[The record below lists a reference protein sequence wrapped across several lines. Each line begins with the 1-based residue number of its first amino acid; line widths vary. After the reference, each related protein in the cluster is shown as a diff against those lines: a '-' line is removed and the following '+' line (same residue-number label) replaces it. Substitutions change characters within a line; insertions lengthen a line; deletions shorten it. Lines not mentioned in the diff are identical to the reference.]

1 MTDAKTNK
9 PWLAMVVLGVAQLM
23 ITLDN
28 SIVMIA
34 LPSAQADLGFGD
46 SLRSWVVSAYAL
58 AFGSLLL
65 VAGRLLD
72 VFGQRRA
79 FVVGLIGFSVA
90 SIIGGFASGF
100 GSLVFARALQG
111 VFAALLAPATLSLL
125 LTTYA
130 SEPMRARALGVFAA
144 LSISGTVIGMI
155 LGGALTAYLNWR
167 WCMFVNLAFAGV
179 ALFGVRSGRG
189 QNSTLSSS
197 VTVLAT
203 CTRP

>member
-1 MTDAKTNK
+1 MTDAQANK

-46 SLRSWVVSAYAL
+46 SLRSWVISAYAL

-72 VFGQRRA
+72 VIGQRRA

-90 SIIGGFASGF
+90 SIIGGLASGF
-100 GSLVFARALQG
+100 GLLFFARALQG
-111 VFAALLAPATLSLL
+111 IFAALLAPATLSLL

-155 LGGALTAYLNWR
+155 LGGALTEYLNWR

-179 ALFGVRSGRG
+179 ALFGSASLRPTHRQSFGAWTTRGR
-189 QNSTLSSS
+189 
-197 VTVLAT
+197 
-203 CTRP
+203 